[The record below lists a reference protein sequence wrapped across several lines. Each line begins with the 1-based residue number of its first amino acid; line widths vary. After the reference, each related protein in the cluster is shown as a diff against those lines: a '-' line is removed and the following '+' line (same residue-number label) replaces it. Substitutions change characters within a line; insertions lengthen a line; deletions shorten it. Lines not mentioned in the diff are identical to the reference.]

1 MTRRAPD
8 MPHYMRPTATS
19 STRVTES
26 KRFNDKRQERAK
38 AADSKSA
45 SCESFSP
52 ACNTRPWQL
61 GNQKQKPKFEPD
73 QSQTK
78 TRTRVVSK
86 PALPWMNNSTKV
98 EVQRDRDPIT
108 GREKTGKPE
117 EAPSRA
123 KKQFTTTQKKPPP
136 FATVDSSQNKSSQ
149 RPSSAPIKPVS
160 KNFAIGTDAL
170 PKGTMTFEKT
180 SSDYKTHSSEDA
192 AVRAWNKTLHRGSE
206 ALPQDGGM
214 SFDRTSGDYG
224 TSKSSFQP
232 DVERT
237 LNKAKNLERKYA
249 EVDAK
254 APSPEVTSSACPRV
268 ANRNFVRGT
277 QALPE
282 GNMNLASTTRT
293 EFKHHDNKYFVERAE
308 NKTLA
313 HGTQALPQGSMF
325 FNATYEDY
333 KPHSPIAHTPTR
345 ASNKT
350 LAAGTQALPSGSMSF
365 SKTSSDYQNHSSV
378 GATRAVNRSLQSSIV
393 FG

>member
-1 MTRRAPD
+1 M
-8 MPHYMRPTATS
+8 S
-19 STRVTES
+19 
-26 KRFNDKRQERAK
+26 DK
-38 AADSKSA
+38 
-45 SCESFSP
+45 SFL
-52 ACNTRPWQL
+52 NWQ
-61 GNQKQKPKFEPD
+61 NFEPD
-73 QSQTK
+73 KSQTK

-86 PALPWMNNSTKV
+86 PALPWMNTSTKV

-108 GREKTGKPE
+108 GREKAGTPD

-123 KKQFTTTQKKPPP
+123 KKQFVVATQKKPPP
-136 FATVDSSQNKSSQ
+136 FATGDSAQKKSIQ
-149 RPSSAPIKPVS
+149 RPSSAPCKPVS

-170 PKGTMTFEKT
+170 PKGGMTFEKT
-180 SSDYKTHSSEDA
+180 SSDYKTHSSGDA
-192 AVRAWNKTLHRGSE
+192 AVRATNKTLHRGSE

-232 DVERT
+232 DIERT
-237 LNKAKNLERKYA
+237 LNKAKNLERKHA

-254 APSPEVTSSACPRV
+254 GPSPKLTSSACSRV

-282 GNMNLASTTRT
+282 GNMNLASTTQT

-313 HGTQALPQGSMF
+313 RSTQALPQGSMI

-350 LAAGTQALPSGSMSF
+350 LAAGTQALPSGNMSF
-365 SKTSSDYQNHSSV
+365 SRTSSDYQNHSSA
-378 GATRAVNRSLQSSIV
+378 GTTRAANRSLQSSIV